1 MTARGDGRVELRVP
15 VDRKARWEEA
25 ARRSRTDL
33 SGWARRQLD
42 EAADALLGREDAEP
56 GPPTREQIRVSQDAL
71 GAMGPER
78 AEKLRARVHAAR
90 RTPWRARS

>member
-1 MTARGDGRVELRVP
+1 VELKVP
-15 VDRKARWEEA
+15 VDRKARWVEA

-33 SGWARRQLD
+33 SDWARRLLD
-42 EAADALLGREDAEP
+42 EAADASLGREDAEP
-56 GPPTREQIRVSQDAL
+56 GPPSQEQVQLSLAAR

-90 RTPWRARS
+90 RTSWRGRS

>member
-1 MTARGDGRVELRVP
+1 VELRVP

-56 GPPTREQIRVSQDAL
+56 GPPTRDQIRVSLEAL

-78 AEKLRARVHAAR
+78 SVASPALFPFSNGPR
-90 RTPWRARS
+90 RIETQ